1 MPTKNLRDAM
11 VQELQDML
19 HAERQ
24 IAAAL
29 PKMAEKATNP
39 QLKETLQEHVGQTEG
54 QIHRLEQA
62 FQAMGVEP
70 KARECEGIHGI
81 LEEGEGFMKDDVDH
95 AAMNAMLIAAA
106 QKVEHYEMA
115 SYGTL
120 RSWAEWLQ
128 NQEAAELM
136 RQNLEEE
143 KQTDMKL
150 TQLAER
156 MINPGARD

>member
-1 MPTKNLRDAM
+1 MPMKNLRDAM

-19 HAERQ
+19 HAEQQ
-24 IAAAL
+24 IAQAL
-29 PKMAEKATNP
+29 PKMADKATNP
-39 QLKETLQEHVGQTEG
+39 QLKEAFQEHITQTDG
-54 QIHRLEQA
+54 QIRRLEQA
-62 FQAMGVEP
+62 FQALGSEP

-81 LEEGEGFMKDDVDH
+81 IEEGEEMMQDDVDQE
-95 AAMNAMLIAAA
+95 AMNAMLIAAA

-115 SYGTL
+115 TYGTL

-156 MINPGARD
+156 MANPGARE